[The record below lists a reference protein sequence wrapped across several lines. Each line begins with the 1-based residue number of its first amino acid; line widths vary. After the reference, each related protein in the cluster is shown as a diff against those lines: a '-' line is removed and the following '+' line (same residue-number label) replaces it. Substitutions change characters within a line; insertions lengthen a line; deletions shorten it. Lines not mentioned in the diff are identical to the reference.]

1 MLLINAFNSFSLTGL
16 GSRSLR
22 VLEENRLKQQ
32 RFEAVLAGR
41 GREEDEEDDDRRLTA
56 AQIKE
61 ENRLSGYLD
70 G

>member
-41 GREEDEEDDDRRLTA
+41 GREEDDDRRLTA